1 MPRTVIVPQSLTTP
15 GGAALVW
22 TGIDGPNGMQAVNT
36 GRSAVLIEGD
46 ALTTGTVTFPSF
58 ACSHGRTETLTAA
71 LPVSSV
77 KSFGPFPPNLWGD
90 GAGNLQIDFAGLNG
104 TSTVRIA
111 VVETG

>member
-1 MPRTVIVPQSLTTP
+1 M
-15 GGAALVW
+15 W
-22 TGIDGPNGMQAVNT
+22 TAIDGPNGMQAVNT

-46 ALTTGTVTFPSF
+46 ALTTGTVTFPSA
-58 ACSHGRTETLTAA
+58 ACSHGRTETLTES
-71 LPVSSV
+71 LPVSSI

-90 GAGNLQIDFAGLNG
+90 GAGNLQINFAGLNVNG